1 MGTSNNAL
9 TSLNLGSERHPAS
22 GFQHPTVPDRL
33 I

>member
-9 TSLNLGSERHPAS
+9 TSLNLGSERHLAS
-22 GFQHPTVPDRL
+22 GFYHPTAPDWL